1 MWSQG
6 RKGHCFVYVLN
17 KCCITW
23 FVVYVKKTDKGEI
36 LITQKK
42 RGDN

>member
-6 RKGHCFVYVLN
+6 RKGHCFVCVLN

-23 FVVYVKKTDKGEI
+23 LVVYVKKKNRQKGDI
-36 LITQKK
+36 
-42 RGDN
+42 DNNEY